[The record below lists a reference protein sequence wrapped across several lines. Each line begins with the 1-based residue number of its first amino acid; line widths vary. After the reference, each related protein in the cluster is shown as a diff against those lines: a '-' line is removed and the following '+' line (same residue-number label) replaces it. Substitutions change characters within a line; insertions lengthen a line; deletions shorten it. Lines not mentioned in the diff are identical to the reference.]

1 MCSYLKKATSD
12 NKSLYVMPT
21 AKNYLYFFVHRTA
34 PFNIDEMGKM
44 HVTILRSDGEVE
56 LIRIH
61 VMMEVATV
69 FIVLNKEE
77 GRWPYRIDNKSSW
90 DISFCQHVRINV

>member
-1 MCSYLKKATSD
+1 
-12 NKSLYVMPT
+12 
-21 AKNYLYFFVHRTA
+21 
-34 PFNIDEMGKM
+34 M
-44 HVTILRSDGEVE
+44 HVTILRNDGEVE
-56 LIRIH
+56 LIRVH

-90 DISFCQHVRINV
+90 DISFCQHVGSLFNIFDVNVTIT

>member
-1 MCSYLKKATSD
+1 
-12 NKSLYVMPT
+12 
-21 AKNYLYFFVHRTA
+21 
-34 PFNIDEMGKM
+34 M

-56 LIRIH
+56 LIRVH

-90 DISFCQHVRINV
+90 DISFCQHVCIIRFELTCSNPYMSTPKLTAAFASFINNVELFP

>member
-1 MCSYLKKATSD
+1 VGNLSPFHGTNNENC
-12 NKSLYVMPT
+12 
-21 AKNYLYFFVHRTA
+21 VHVLDFRTA

-77 GRWPYRIDNKSSW
+77 GRWPYRIDNRSSW
-90 DISFCQHVRINV
+90 DIAFSQHVSCAFLTSFHKEL

>member
-1 MCSYLKKATSD
+1 MILC
-12 NKSLYVMPT
+12 
-21 AKNYLYFFVHRTA
+21 FVPNVRTA

-44 HVTILRSDGEVE
+44 YVTILRSDGEVE

-77 GRWPYRIDNKSSW
+77 GRWPYRIDNRSSW
-90 DISFCQHVRINV
+90 DITFSQHVSSIGFACFHIEL

>member
-1 MCSYLKKATSD
+1 MY
-12 NKSLYVMPT
+12 
-21 AKNYLYFFVHRTA
+21 
-34 PFNIDEMGKM
+34 
-44 HVTILRSDGEVE
+44 VTILRSDGEVE

-77 GRWPYRIDNKSSW
+77 GRWPYRIDNRSSW
-90 DISFCQHVRINV
+90 DIAFSQHVSSIGFVYIYIEL